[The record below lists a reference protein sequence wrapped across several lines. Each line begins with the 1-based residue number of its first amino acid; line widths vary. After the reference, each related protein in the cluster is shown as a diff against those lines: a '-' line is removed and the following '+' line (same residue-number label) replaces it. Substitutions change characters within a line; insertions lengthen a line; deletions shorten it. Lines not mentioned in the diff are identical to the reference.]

1 MAIDERSRH
10 ILFLKL
16 EEVLGSEEATTL
28 MEHLPPVGWADVA
41 TKRDLDQ
48 LAVATKRDIDQLAG
62 TNAREHKQLAET
74 FAREHQR
81 LAESFVREHQ
91 QLEERITLGLTAA
104 FRAELLSQ
112 TRTMIFALVSTVVA
126 LSGAFAGLHFL

>member
-16 EEVLGSEEATTL
+16 EEVLGSEEATIL

-41 TKRDLDQ
+41 TKHDLDQ
-48 LAVATKRDIDQLAG
+48 LEG
-62 TNAREHKQLAET
+62 TFQREHRNLEAAIRREIEHLAR
-74 FAREHQR
+74 ANAQ
-81 LAESFVREHQ
+81 EHQ

-104 FRAELLSQ
+104 FRAELITQ
-112 TRTMIFALVSTVVA
+112 TRTMIFALLSSVA
-126 LSGAFAGLHFL
+126 TMAGVFIAIRLL